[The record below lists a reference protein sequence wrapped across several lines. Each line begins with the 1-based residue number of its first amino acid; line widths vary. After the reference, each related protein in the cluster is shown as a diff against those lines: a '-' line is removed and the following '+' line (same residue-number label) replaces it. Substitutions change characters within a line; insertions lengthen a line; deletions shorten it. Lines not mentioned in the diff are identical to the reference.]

1 MKRYGIFGGT
11 FDPPHIAHSILA
23 DDVREQMHLD
33 KVLFIPSGKHPL
45 KNENGVIAKEHR
57 LKMAELAFGNDE
69 NFEVSD
75 IEMSNADDKTYTV
88 DTLLKLKEKHKDD
101 FVKLY
106 LILGVDNLI
115 NLPQWR
121 NPEKLFALSEVVVIA
136 RPGFVVQDAK
146 PEFTTQVKFL
156 STPLIEISSTLIRDY
171 VLNGKSIKY
180 LVDPKVEE
188 YIYDNKL
195 YTD

>member
-45 KNENGVIAKEHR
+45 KNEIDVIAPEHR
-57 LKMAELAFGNDE
+57 LEMANLAFGEDE

-75 IEMSNADDKTYTV
+75 IEIKNSGEKTYTV
-88 DTLLKLKEKHKDD
+88 DTLLKLKEKFKDD

-106 LILGVDNLI
+106 LILGIDNLI
-115 NLPQWR
+115 NLPRWR
-121 NPEKLFALSEVVVIA
+121 HPEKLFALSEVVVIA
-136 RPGFVVQDAK
+136 RPGFLVQDAL
-146 PEFTTQVKFL
+146 PEFTTQAKFL
-156 STPLIEISSTLIRDY
+156 STPLIEISSTLIRDH
-171 VLNGKSIKY
+171 VFNGKSIKY
-180 LVDPKVEE
+180 LVDEKVEK

-195 YTD
+195 YKN